1 MIKAWLGLAGCG
13 LVAMAAAA
21 GAQVPPDIAA
31 KIRAAGQ
38 GMDPAIG
45 NIYAPLFPAS
55 VWRGVTIQRD
65 IAYGS
70 DPLQKLDVYRAAGK
84 LGSKRPI
91 LLFVHG
97 GGFTRGDKHGEFQPD
112 NMTLWAAKQ
121 GMVGVN
127 INYRLAPANTW
138 PAGAR
143 DLASAI
149 AWTRANAAR
158 FGGDADHI
166 ILFGHSAG
174 ANHVADYVAHPELHG
189 GEFAAVKGAA
199 LLSPNYA
206 VAPGPQP
213 NAYYGS
219 DASLQTLGAQI
230 ERLRQSSVPL
240 FLGYAEFDPDMMKVT
255 ARTMLSELCKT
266 DGRCPANVYA
276 RDHNHF
282 TEGFA
287 IGTADQTVS
296 GPLLDWIRRLR

>member
-1 MIKAWLGLAGCG
+1 MIGKAMMALS
-13 LVAMAAAA
+13 AAALAVGA

-45 NIYAPLFPAS
+45 NIYAPLFPPA

-65 IAYGS
+65 IAYGPE
-70 DPLQKLDVYRAAGK
+70 PLQKLDVYRSDKLAGAR
-84 LGSKRPI
+84 LPV

-97 GGFTRGDKHGEFQPD
+97 GGFTRGDKHGAFQPD

-127 INYRLAPANTW
+127 IDYRLAPANPW
-138 PAGAR
+138 PAGAQ
-143 DLASAI
+143 DLRSAI
-149 AWTRANAAR
+149 AWTRANAVR
-158 FGGDADHI
+158 FGGDPDRI

-174 ANHVADYVAHPELHG
+174 ANHVADYVAHPEIHG
-189 GEFAAVKGAA
+189 PEFAAVRGAA
-199 LLSPNYA
+199 LLSPAYA
-206 VAPGPQP
+206 PAVGAQP

-219 DASLQTLGAQI
+219 DAGLQTLGAQI
-230 ERLRQSSVPL
+230 ERLRASSVPL
-240 FLGYAEFDPDMMKVT
+240 FLGYAEFDPDLMKNT

-276 RDHNHF
+276 RNHNHF

-287 IGTADQTVS
+287 IGTNDQTVS
-296 GPLLDWIRRLR
+296 APLLDWIRRL

>member
-1 MIKAWLGLAGCG
+1 MTKAWLGLMTFA
-13 LVAMAAAA
+13 LAATAT
-21 GAQVPPDIAA
+21 AQVPPDIAA

-38 GMDPAIG
+38 SLDPAIG
-45 NIYAPLFPAS
+45 NIYAPLFPPSA
-55 VWRGVTIQRD
+55 WKGVTVQRD

-70 DPLQKLDVYRAAGK
+70 DPLQKLDVYRPAGSV
-84 LGSKRPI
+84 GGKRPV

-97 GGFTRGDKHGEFQPD
+97 GGFTRGDKHGAFQPD

-127 INYRLAPANTW
+127 IDYRLAPANPW
-138 PAGAR
+138 PAAAK

-158 FGGDADHI
+158 FGGDPDRI

-174 ANHVADYVAHPELHG
+174 ANHVADYVGHPEVHG
-189 GEFAAVKGAA
+189 AEFAAVRGAA

-213 NAYYGS
+213 NPYYGS
-219 DASLQTLGAQI
+219 DRSAATLGAAI

-240 FLGYAEFDPDMMKVT
+240 FVGYAEFDPDPMKIT

-276 RDHNHF
+276 RNHNHF

-287 IGTADQTVS
+287 IGTSDQTVS
-296 GPLLDWIRRLR
+296 GPLFEWIRRLG

>member
-1 MIKAWLGLAGCG
+1 MFKRLLAATACAVLGLTAT
-13 LVAMAAAA
+13 AS
-21 GAQVPPDIAA
+21 AQVPPDLAA

-38 GMDPAIG
+38 SMDPAIG
-45 NIYAPLFPAS
+45 NIYAPLFPPS
-55 VWRGVTIQRD
+55 VWRGVTVQRD
-65 IAYGS
+65 IAYGT
-70 DPLQKLDVYRAAGK
+70 DPLQKLDVYRAAGRAGGRK
-84 LGSKRPI
+84 PV

-121 GMVGVN
+121 GMLGVN
-127 INYRLAPANTW
+127 INYRLAPANAW
-138 PAGAR
+138 PAGAL

-158 FGGDADHI
+158 FGGDPDRI

-174 ANHVADYVAHPELHG
+174 ANHVADYVAHPEMHG
-189 GEFAAVKGAA
+189 AEFAAVKGAA
-199 LLSPNYA
+199 LLSPNYSA
-206 VAPGPQP
+206 AAPAQP
-213 NAYYGS
+213 NAYYGTN
-219 DASLQTLGAQI
+219 ASLQTLGPQI
-230 ERLRQSSVPL
+230 ERLRASTVPL
-240 FLGYAEFDPDMMKVT
+240 FLGYAEFDPDFMKAT

-287 IGTADQTVS
+287 IGTSDVSVS
-296 GPLLDWIRRLR
+296 GPLLDWIRRL